1 MSNPGDYGQNPAG
14 APQGGAPQQGYNP
27 NQTQGFDPNQTQGYG
42 QGFPQYGQQPQ
53 QQPYG
58 QPQHYRQPQQQWGA
72 QPGYGAPAPVKKTLP
87 YTIREFILM
96 GVGLLILVFSFFPLV
111 SSSFITVRLWN
122 VGFWLPLV
130 LLPFAASALIAIRP
144 FAPIVNRI
152 GSLSTDQFASVVYS
166 FALVTWATL
175 GLSAGGFGG
184 GLGGTSWVVWV
195 ILLLTIAGVVVTVAA
210 PFVPG
215 LREEFDQRP
224 EEVAP
229 RAGRTTRVIPEGK
242 GVSIPA
248 AAQQGAANPWGATP
262 QAAPVPQPAQEN
274 PWAAQQQVPQPAQ
287 ENPWAAQQ
295 QVPQPAQENAWATP
309 VAAEAAPAAAEP
321 VPAAPVEEAP
331 VEAVVEEVVVEAAPA
346 AAQQPFWALVPEE
359 RAVVDVAGAEIFRV
373 GPTAWA
379 LVVEDNTTSFV
390 IRHDDGR
397 TGTLND
403 VSGVVRN

>member
-1 MSNPGDYGQNPAG
+1 MSNPGDYSQNPAG
-14 APQGGAPQQGYNP
+14 APQWGAPQQGYNP

-58 QPQHYRQPQQQWGA
+58 QPQHYGQPQQQWGA
-72 QPGYGAPAPVKKTLP
+72 QPGYGAPAPVKKPLP

-111 SSSFITVRLWN
+111 SSSFITVTLWN

-287 ENPWAAQQ
+287 EN
-295 QVPQPAQENAWATP
+295 AWATP
-309 VAAEAAPAAAEP
+309 VAA
-321 VPAAPVEEAP
+321 
-331 VEAVVEEVVVEAAPA
+331 EAAPA

-359 RAVVDVAGAEIFRV
+359 RAVVDVTGAEIFRV